1 LYFIDYKEI
10 IAEKYPLY
18 AHLKDDGKYELLNE
32 HIKRCEYYFEQID
45 KEKDLFGTTEKYFN
59 ILGFENTDKAL
70 SLLKD
75 MLSDVIVFHDF
86 GKSNPVFQREKMKN
100 KYAPK
105 EPIKGL
111 SGSQHSFFSAIMYID
126 YFWEKIESSNDFE
139 KDDRKN
145 LRMLVLEHAFVIA
158 RHHSDISSFWDFV
171 EKFRDNETKE
181 LLKGLFCDNADWYNG
196 PKFLTDKM
204 LDKTIHIFKKQKE
217 NKTRTKN
224 ITEYFYIRF
233 VYSVLVACDYY
244 ATTDF
249 KNDIHKRDFG
259 TFNDIDKFK
268 KAYESSDVLKSIRK
282 YENEAKNKN
291 EDYFEKI
298 DDINILRD
306 ELFIESEKEFE
317 KYPNEN
323 IYFLEAPT
331 GSGKSNV
338 SINLSFKMMQ
348 NGKKIFYIYPFNTLV
363 EQNRQNLEKVFEE
376 DELKNK
382 IAVVNSLTPIK
393 GMEDTDEDSYDY
405 YQKALL
411 DRQFLNYPVVLST
424 HISFFKQLF
433 GSRKEDVFG
442 FVQFKGAVVVLDEIQ
457 SYKNSIWAEIIIFLK
472 ACASLMDMKIIIMSA
487 TLPNLEYLG
496 GEECKVKYLL
506 PDSEK
511 YFMHKLFKNRVQIS
525 YELIKDGLSLD
536 ELMEHVLLNFEGKRK
551 VLVEFIK
558 KDTAYE
564 FYHMLSE
571 KVANVLCLTGDDSIY
586 EREKI
591 LEPIKNGN
599 DGVILV
605 STQVVEAGVDIDMDV
620 GYKDISKLDSEEQFL
635 GRINRSCRKNGTV
648 YFFDIDKAQGIYRD
662 DCRMDEELTLKNT
675 KMREALTEKKFR
687 DYYTQV
693 LDILKHNR
701 NESTDRNGLEY
712 FFGINVKFLDFPE
725 IQKRM
730 RLIDKNMTSVVLC
743 RKIELKDKTMLD
755 GKQIWDEYK
764 SLLRDAEM
772 DYAEKQVKLSEV
784 RSLINNFIYQI
795 YSTDINYNDVIGE
808 LYCIYDADKYFE
820 NGKLNRKKF
829 ESEGA
834 LFID

>member
-1 LYFIDYKEI
+1 MYFIDYKEI

-45 KEKDLFGTTEKYFN
+45 KEKNLFGTTEKYCE

-70 SLLKD
+70 PLLKN

-86 GKSNPVFQREKMKN
+86 GKSNPVFQRNAMKN
-100 KYAPK
+100 KYAPR

-111 SGSQHSFFSAIMYID
+111 SGSNHSFFSAIMYID

-145 LRMLVLEHAFVIA
+145 LKMLVLEHAFVIA
-158 RHHSDISSFWDFV
+158 RHHSNISSFWEFILKLKS
-171 EKFRDNETKE
+171 EETKE
-181 LLKGLFCDNADWYNG
+181 ILENLCGKLSWYKG
-196 PKFLTDKM
+196 PKFITFEMLSRTGNIYKRLKNCKNRTD
-204 LDKTIHIFKKQKE
+204 D
-217 NKTRTKN
+217 
-224 ITEYFYIRF
+224 ITDFFYIRF
-233 VYSVLVACDYY
+233 VYSVLVSCDYY

-249 KNDIHKRDFG
+249 ENDIHKRNFG
-259 TFNDIDKFK
+259 TFNDIEKFK
-268 KAYESSDVLKSIRK
+268 EAYENSDVLKSIRK
-282 YENEAKNKN
+282 YENETKNKN
-291 EDYFEKI
+291 KDYFEKI

-306 ELFIESEKEFE
+306 ELFIETEKEFE
-317 KYPNEN
+317 KNPNEN

-363 EQNRQNLEKVFEE
+363 EQNRQNLEKVFEK

-393 GMEDTDEDSYDY
+393 GMENTDEDSYDY

-411 DRQFLNYPVVLST
+411 DRQFLNYPAVLST
-424 HISFFKQLF
+424 HVSFFKQLF

-496 GEECKVKYLL
+496 GKECQVKYLL
-506 PDSEK
+506 PDAEK
-511 YFMHKLFKNRVQIS
+511 YFMHRLFKNRVQIS
-525 YELIKDGLSLD
+525 YELIKEGLSLD
-536 ELMEHVLLNFEGKRK
+536 ELMEHVLLNFGGKKK

-564 FYHMLSE
+564 FYNMIAE
-571 KVANVLCLTGDDSIY
+571 KGNVLCLTGDDSIY

-591 LEPIKNGN
+591 LEPIKNSN

-605 STQVVEAGVDIDMDV
+605 STQVVEAGVDIDMDI

-635 GRINRSCRKNGTV
+635 GRINRSCRKSGTV
-648 YFFDIDKAQGIYRD
+648 YFFDFDRAQKIYHD

-675 KMREALTEKKFR
+675 KMREALTDKKFR
-687 DYYTQV
+687 SYYTQV

-743 RKIELKDKTMLD
+743 REIELEDKTMLD

-764 SLLRDAEM
+764 SLLQDAEM
-772 DYAEKQVKLSEV
+772 NYAEKQVKLSKI
-784 RSLINNFIYQI
+784 RSLLNNFIYQI

-808 LYCIYDADKYFE
+808 LYCIHDADKYFE
-820 NGKLNRKKF
+820 NGKLNRKMF